1 MEEAYQ
7 NSGFSQT
14 SIKDVEERQRILKDR
29 LFLIG
34 KNLIELRE
42 ENQSEIIE
50 LKKDVEILKQNM
62 KRLIKFLEIAST
74 ELTQFAKKEDLEIL
88 AKKMEISK

>member
-7 NSGFSQT
+7 NSNFSQT
-14 SIKDVEERQRILKDR
+14 SMKDVEEKQRVLKDR
-29 LFLIG
+29 LLLIG

-42 ENQSEIIE
+42 QNQNEFIEI
-50 LKKDVEILKQNM
+50 KKDIEILKQNM

-74 ELTQFAKKEDLEIL
+74 ELTQFAKKDDLEIL
-88 AKKMEISK
+88 SKKMEMMK

>member
-14 SIKDVEERQRILKDR
+14 GMKDIEERQRILKDR
-29 LFLIG
+29 LLLIG
-34 KNLIELRE
+34 KNLIEFRE
-42 ENQSEIIE
+42 ENQQEIVE

-62 KRLIKFLEIAST
+62 KRLIKFLEIASA

-88 AKKMEISK
+88 AKKIEVLK